1 MLDKIILF
9 PLLGR
14 ILFAVLFIPAGIS
27 KVTGFAGTS
36 GYIASKGLPAPDVL
50 AVLTIIVEIG
60 AGLLLLVGW
69 KARWAALALAVFT
82 ILAAVLFHN
91 FWAMEGAAV
100 GPQRI
105 NFMKNLAIAGGLFA
119 FTFFGAG
126 PLSVDR
132 K

>member
-1 MLDKIILF
+1 MLNKIIIF

-14 ILFAVLFIPAGIS
+14 ILIAVLFIPAGIT
-27 KVTGFAGTS
+27 KITGFAGTS
-36 GYIASKGLPAPDVL
+36 GYIASKGLPVPDVL

-60 AGLLLLVGW
+60 VAAALLVGW
-69 KARWAALALAVFT
+69 KTRWAALALAVFT
-82 ILAAVLFHN
+82 LLAAVLFHN
-91 FWAMEGAAV
+91 FWAMEGDVV